1 MSDQNANDSAFKV
14 FGFVSE
20 EARKNFVIFIIIV
33 LLFSNTFFIRQTIV
47 LTNQINDMNKEHNA
61 MVLDLT
67 KQITEEVRRQI
78 KPTQERIQYTT
89 DKIDHLATQ
98 IQQDFDET
106 NKQQSNSKRSR

>member
-1 MSDQNANDSAFKV
+1 MSEQTANDTAFKV

-20 EARKNFVIFIIIV
+20 EARRNFVIFIIIV
-33 LLFSNTFFIRQTIV
+33 LLVSNVFFIRQNIV
-47 LTNQINDMNKEHNA
+47 LTNQINEMNKDHNA

-89 DKIDHLATQ
+89 DKIDDLATQ
-98 IQQDFDET
+98 LQQDFDDI
-106 NKQQSNSKRSR
+106 NKTTKSPNKKR